1 MWGELKQMNVMN
13 FQVCAS
19 RASTEK
25 YNVNNI
31 RWLQFFLAARESW
44 HCSCNHLDRI
54 ASGAKGIPS
63 WQHMTTVSKESSHDP
78 YYD

>member
-1 MWGELKQMNVMN
+1 AWYFLSDAYVATEVTYSPGMWGELKQMNVMN

-31 RWLQFFLAARESW
+31 R
-44 HCSCNHLDRI
+44 
-54 ASGAKGIPS
+54 
-63 WQHMTTVSKESSHDP
+63 
-78 YYD
+78 